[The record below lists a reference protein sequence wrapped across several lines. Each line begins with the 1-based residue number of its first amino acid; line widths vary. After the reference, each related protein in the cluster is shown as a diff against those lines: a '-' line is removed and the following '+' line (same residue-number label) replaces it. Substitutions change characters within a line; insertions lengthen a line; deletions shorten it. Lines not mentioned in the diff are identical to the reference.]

1 LRYGKAGILL
11 RTNNITGRP
20 HYVQG
25 PGRSPEPTALPGK
38 FPESSMDAGNRVL
51 RTYELLEL
59 CLLNLPNKDILLSQ
73 LVNKVFESVIK
84 TSLQLQRK
92 LFFKIDP
99 AAGVGSETRLNPI
112 FAHDTLRIAVPLFFD
127 HKEKRLTCY
136 YGDGRTRL
144 YCRSMRATKVLVH
157 MDLSSEEPI
166 GDPGLTRGK
175 VAHQRRILEQG
186 SWKRMYLSQPI
197 CSISWRV
204 QFTQPTELG
213 CKGSYISSR
222 EITYNGCYGTPQGEC
237 TFGALLRGLEY
248 SSVIEGK

>member
-1 LRYGKAGILL
+1 MININPTKRHL
-11 RTNNITGRP
+11 RTLITGRFSKLE
-20 HYVQG
+20 G
-25 PGRSPEPTALPGK
+25 TPEPN
-38 FPESSMDAGNRVL
+38 MDAGHRIVW
-51 RTYELLEL
+51 TYELLEK

-73 LVNKVFESVIK
+73 LVSKVFDSVIK

-92 LFFKIDP
+92 LFFTLDP
-99 AAGVGSETRLNPI
+99 AAEEGSETKLNPI
-112 FAHDTLRIAVPLFFD
+112 FTHDTLRIAIPLFFD
-127 HKEKRLTCY
+127 HKEKRLTCCY
-136 YGDGRTRL
+136 RDGRTRL
-144 YCRSMRATKVLVH
+144 YCRSMKATKVLVH
-157 MDLSSEEPI
+157 MDLSSEQPT
-166 GDPGLTRGK
+166 GDPGLTCEK
-175 VAHQRRILEQG
+175 VTHQRRILEQG

-237 TFGALLRGLEY
+237 TLGALLRGLEY

>member
-1 LRYGKAGILL
+1 
-11 RTNNITGRP
+11 
-20 HYVQG
+20 
-25 PGRSPEPTALPGK
+25 
-38 FPESSMDAGNRVL
+38 MDAGCRLV

-73 LVNKVFESVIK
+73 LVSKGFESVIK

-92 LFFKIDP
+92 LFFTLEP

-112 FAHDTLRIAVPLFFD
+112 FTHGTLRIAIPLFFD
-127 HKEKRLTCY
+127 HREKRLTCCY
-136 YGDGRTRL
+136 RDGRTRL

-166 GDPGLTRGK
+166 GDPGLTCEK
-175 VAHQRRILEQG
+175 ATHQRRILEQG
-186 SWKRMYLSQPI
+186 SWKQMYLSQPI
-197 CSISWRV
+197 CSINWRV
-204 QFTQPTELG
+204 QFTHPIELG

-222 EITYNGCYGTPQGEC
+222 EITYNGCYGTTQGEC
-237 TFGALLRGLEY
+237 TLGALLRGLEY